1 MKAKIQATEKPGK
14 LLEYL
19 KPRVEDAEKDENGD
33 IEVEVENTGKLSRV
47 PGIENYRV
55 DGENREG
62 LGGIPI
68 HREAFFTIED
78 REDAAKAFLATV
90 EGYTLYIST
99 EREWDVRVLKKYNS
113 EIVEVEKEV
122 AEELEIEELEIEELD
137 ENFDVS
143 TEELLAIYD
152 EFLTE

>member
-1 MKAKIQATEKPGK
+1 MKAVVKPAEKPAK

-19 KPRVEDAEKDENGD
+19 KPRVENAEKQENGE
-33 IEVEVENTGKLSRV
+33 IEVEVEEADKLSSI
-47 PGIENYRV
+47 PGVENYSV
-55 DGENREG
+55 NGEKYEG

-68 HREAFFTIED
+68 HQEAFFTVED

-99 EREWDVRVLKKYNS
+99 EREWDIRLLKKYNS
-113 EIVEVEKEV
+113 EIVEVDKSV
-122 AEELEIEELEIEELD
+122 AEELDVEELD
-137 ENFDVS
+137 EDFDDVS
-143 TEELLAIYD
+143 REELLAIYG